1 MSKTRKSA
9 HSIDQRK
16 NMFEQSSKQMNEP
29 LDQKVNKAKV
39 PSDGFKQL
47 DTVLLS
53 LSVVIV
59 LFAYLSVWSTEMSM
73 TSPWLPKY
81 TAYYLNGAL
90 INYAVIQL
98 GGLIPALFLRV
109 KKHYLISS
117 VCIISFI
124 LAASILKNYVKI
136 YEWFY

>member
-1 MSKTRKSA
+1 
-9 HSIDQRK
+9 
-16 NMFEQSSKQMNEP
+16 MFELFSKQMNEP
-29 LDQKVNKAKV
+29 LDKKLEETKV
-39 PSDGFKQL
+39 PSNGFKQL
-47 DTVLLS
+47 NTVLLS
-53 LSVVIV
+53 LSTVIV

-81 TAYYLNGAL
+81 TAYYINGAL

-124 LAASILKNYVKI
+124 LAASILKNHVKI
-136 YEWFY
+136 YEQFF